1 MATQD
6 DVRREQIRLINERQ
20 KAGQYPAD
28 QARRAIDN
36 TLDRMN
42 ADRKRK

>member
-6 DVRREQIRLINERQ
+6 DVRKEAMRLITERR
-20 KAGQYPAD
+20 KAGEYPAD
-28 QARRAIDN
+28 QAQRAIDN

-42 ADRKRK
+42 ADRNQK